1 MDKQNVEYSYW
12 YLTIHVDIWQ
22 LKGIKCWCMLHQR
35 WILKTLWQVK
45 EVSHKRPHIIWPH
58 LYDISRTDKSMN
70 TESSGCR
77 GLGLGDWWWQL
88 KGTGF
93 QDHMVALF
101 LVFAIMSEVR
111 ERNIIWY
118 CLYAVSKKNWY
129 KWTYLQNRNRL
140 TDLEN
145 EPGEQGGGGGAG
157 QRGKGIESL
166 ELRCTYCYTRTY
178 CLRPGTLLN
187 IV

>member
-101 LVFAIMSEVR
+101 LVFAILSGQRKKHNMILLICSIKKELVQMNLFTKQKQTHRLREWTRRAGWGGRGGAER
-111 ERNIIWY
+111 ERDR
-118 CLYAVSKKNWY
+118 KF
-129 KWTYLQNRNRL
+129 
-140 TDLEN
+140 
-145 EPGEQGGGGGAG
+145 
-157 QRGKGIESL
+157 GIEM
-166 ELRCTYCYTRTY
+166 YI
-178 CLRPGTLLN
+178 LLY
-187 IV
+187 